1 MKLFNIFKKEN
12 KKATVNIQKMDKTQL
27 EKVVGGTTGGGAA
40 SAAYAATGLVK
51 TTPTTSGSGIGT
63 GSSAGSAAYA

>member
-27 EKVVGGTTGGGAA
+27 EKVVGGTDDAA
-40 SAAYAATGLVK
+40 RISMNVTVGKQTQCATFGE
-51 TTPTTSGSGIGT
+51 
-63 GSSAGSAAYA
+63 